1 MQVAEVLIEEEYAK
15 VNQLSFS
22 KHNDQGNDQIMMA
35 SQYEE
40 EAAIK
45 IDAPWLE
52 NILDV
57 ICMAQ

>member
-1 MQVAEVLIEEEYAK
+1 MFFSIKCKVAEVLIEEEYAK
-15 VNQLSFS
+15 VN
-22 KHNDQGNDQIMMA
+22 DQGNGQIMMA

-52 NILDV
+52 NILDI